1 MPKTSIYGG
10 WPRSGE
16 IDLFE
21 SKGNEHLYNGN
32 GDNIGVEEFGSTL
45 HFGNE
50 GWAAWWTS
58 TFSRHSSPGWGFNR
72 EFHNYQMEWTPGM
85 QIIKQKSEKM

>member
-1 MPKTSIYGG
+1 MMPKASVYGG

-21 SKGNEHLYNGN
+21 YKGNEHLYDAAGN
-32 GDNIGVEEFGSTL
+32 NIGVEEFGSTL

-50 GWAAWWTS
+50 NWSAWYTS
-58 TFSRHSSPGWGFNR
+58 YFTRHSTPGWGFNR

-85 QIIKQKSEKM
+85 KIEQI